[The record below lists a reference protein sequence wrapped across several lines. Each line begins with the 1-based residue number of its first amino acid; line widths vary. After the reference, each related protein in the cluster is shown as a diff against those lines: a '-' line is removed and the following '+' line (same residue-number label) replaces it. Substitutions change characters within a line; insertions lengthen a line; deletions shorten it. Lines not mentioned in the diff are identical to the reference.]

1 MPSNTRWTAE
11 QYKKHLEKNQLSPK
25 HNEKVGRV
33 GKYNNVKTEIDGF
46 MFDSKKEA
54 NRYVEL
60 KGMVNRGEIRDLQR
74 QVKYRLD
81 VNGVKVCGYIADFVY
96 KKKSGEEIIEDVKGV
111 RTDVYR
117 LKKKLMYAI
126 HGIEIREV

>member
-1 MPSNTRWTAE
+1 MPTNTRWTAE
-11 QYKKHLEKNQLSPK
+11 DYRKHLEKNSLSPK

-46 MFDSKKEA
+46 VFDSKKEA
-54 NRYVEL
+54 SRYLEL
-60 KGMVNRGEIRDLQR
+60 KGMQKIGLIYDLKR

-81 VNGVKVCGYIADFVY
+81 VNGMKVCGYIADFVY
-96 KKKSGEEIIEDVKGV
+96 RKKGGEEIIEDVKGV

-117 LKKKLMYAI
+117 LKKKLMKAI
-126 HGIEIREV
+126 HGIDIIEI